1 MKNKNKNKIIFV
13 SLNELNFELIEN
25 YLKNKKFINFS
36 KIKKNL
42 TSTTSEKNYKLLEP
56 WIQWVSIYYG
66 KSAKDHGVFRLGEKI
81 DKKFKSIF
89 KVLEEKNLKVGAI
102 SPMNVH
108 NNLKSPSFFIPDPW
122 SETKPDNNFW
132 SKLINVFTSTL
143 VKDNVRKKINIKSY
157 FYLILC
163 FLKFVRFK
171 RYYLFIKIFLKSR
184 KKKWFKAIFL
194 DLFLHEFHMNKLK
207 KSNVDFSNIFFN
219 SIAHIQHHYF
229 FNSRNKFDKKFKN
242 PKWYIKKND
251 DPLKDTL
258 EIFEIILDDYFKKY
272 KEYTLI
278 VATGLSQVPYDTV
291 KYYYRLKN
299 HKFFFDN
306 FGVKFKKI
314 LELMS
319 RDFFIK
325 FKSKKDALNNIKLIK
340 NIETL
345 EGEKIFSDLQI
356 KGKDLFLTLNYNKEI
371 KNQIIKNKLN
381 QNIKLVDFVDFVA
394 IKNGKHHGKGYL
406 YMNNRLKKKKVNIIK
421 IKEKI
426 INLF

>member
-1 MKNKNKNKIIFV
+1 M
-13 SLNELNFELIEN
+13 
-25 YLKNKKFINFS
+25 
-36 KIKKNL
+36 
-42 TSTTSEKNYKLLEP
+42 
-56 WIQWVSIYYG
+56 
-66 KSAKDHGVFRLGEKI
+66 
-81 DKKFKSIF
+81 
-89 KVLEEKNLKVGAI
+89 
-102 SPMNVH
+102 
-108 NNLKSPSFFIPDPW
+108 
-122 SETKPDNNFW
+122 
-132 SKLINVFTSTL
+132 
-143 VKDNVRKKINIKSY
+143 
-157 FYLILC
+157 
-163 FLKFVRFK
+163 
-171 RYYLFIKIFLKSR
+171 
-184 KKKWFKAIFL
+184 
-194 DLFLHEFHMNKLK
+194 
-207 KSNVDFSNIFFN
+207 
-219 SIAHIQHHYF
+219 
-229 FNSRNKFDKKFKN
+229 
-242 PKWYIKKND
+242 
-251 DPLKDTL
+251 
-258 EIFEIILDDYFKKY
+258 
-272 KEYTLI
+272 
-278 VATGLSQVPYDTV
+278 PYDTV

-406 YMNNRLKKKKVNIIK
+406 YMNNHLKKKKVNIIK